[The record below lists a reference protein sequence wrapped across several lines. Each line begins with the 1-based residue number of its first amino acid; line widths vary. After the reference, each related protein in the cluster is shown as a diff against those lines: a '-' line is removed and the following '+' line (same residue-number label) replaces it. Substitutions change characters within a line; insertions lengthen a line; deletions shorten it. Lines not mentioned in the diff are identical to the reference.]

1 MWVMWETVVSKPA
14 NLIDLMGLGGIYLS
28 TMAIIEVQERFC
40 QQCGR
45 GEGESKQG
53 VFGVIGTSLQGKC
66 QN

>member
-40 QQCGR
+40 QQWGR
-45 GEGESKQG
+45 GRGRVNKVCLG
-53 VFGVIGTSLQGKC
+53 
-66 QN
+66 